1 MPEEE
6 LKPYEKIRGGKT
18 PATYDYHG
26 RQITIK
32 EAAELAGMTT
42 EGIKYRLKKNGG
54 SMEMAIDG
62 RKSMAE
68 AEKEIM
74 TALGYGLTNSKPADS
89 TSNPIPPDYEWPPDQ
104 NPLVGTAPACHIE
117 DVHNIAI
124 AKAATTDVKP
134 EWKVRLKFIN
144 RAIAAMEQLE
154 AVDLERTELAN
165 TIIDAAYELRG
176 VRSELFEKYV
186 DWEGLAK

>member
-1 MPEEE
+1 M
-6 LKPYEKIRGGKT
+6 KKFGGGKT

-62 RKSMAE
+62 KKCVEE
-68 AEKEIM
+68 AVDEMM
-74 TALGYGLTNSKPADS
+74 TALGYGIPAPEPAVS
-89 TSNPIPPDYEWPPDQ
+89 TIPENQAAPEPAEEPQPSEPIEKDLP
-104 NPLVGTAPACHIE
+104 
-117 DVHNIAI
+117 
-124 AKAATTDVKP
+124 
-134 EWKVRLKFIN
+134 WKVQLKFIN
-144 RAIAAMEQLE
+144 RAIAAMEQLT
-154 AVDLERTELAN
+154 AVDLGRTELAN

-176 VRSELFEKYV
+176 VRCEMFEGYV
-186 DWEGLAK
+186 DWEEMAK